1 MILKNLSVSALLV
14 FLLGTLSYGDT
25 ASVEIS
31 APVSESNTSIP
42 ALSLDALVPSNTSPQ
57 GGMDPIVRRIYLSMA
72 TPSKQ
77 PVMAPN

>member
-25 ASVEIS
+25 APVEIS

-42 ALSLDALVPSNTSPQ
+42 ALSLDALVPSDSSPQ
-57 GGMDPIVRRIYLSMA
+57 
-72 TPSKQ
+72 
-77 PVMAPN
+77 